1 MFAIKKSKA
10 HDFYLKY
17 KSILCLALPGML
29 ENILQVLLGIVDIY
43 FVGKIGT
50 KAIAGVG
57 VTNLTMNVYIAFFL
71 ALSIGSGALISRYT
85 GQKSKEYVST
95 ALNTSIGMGLLVAL
109 CFGFLN
115 LILAKE
121 ILALLGAGED
131 ILAYAYPYFIAVAVP
146 CVFLCLQM
154 ILSSA
159 LRAGGDGKTPLKVV
173 AITNLVNIIL
183 DYILIFGLFNFSG
196 FGVVGAGLATSLAR
210 LIGVI
215 LLVKYIKNIHPD
227 FHISLTNIFK
237 PQKAMVKRLTKISLP
252 AAGEKLIMRSG
263 QIIYGGMIIRIGT
276 AAYAAHNIAG
286 TIESLSYLPGTG
298 FSIAAAALVGQNL
311 GKRDKKTAKKMA
323 ADAYFLSVI
332 LMVTLGAI
340 FFVGAPFLAS
350 IFTKDPIVKDLVI
363 KVLRIIA
370 LFQPFLAITLV
381 MTAALQGA
389 GDTKFPMYT
398 SLIGI
403 WGVRVLGVYI
413 LSIHFNFG
421 LIGVWLAYALD
432 ITLRGTILLIR
443 FIRGKWLDIQ
453 IE

>member
-1 MFAIKKSKA
+1 MFKFKNVSIS
-10 HDFYLKY
+10 DFYLKY
-17 KSILCLALPGML
+17 KPILRLALPGML
-29 ENILQVLLGIVDIY
+29 ENILQVLLGVVDIY

-71 ALSIGSGALISRYT
+71 ALSIASGALISRYT
-85 GQKSKEYVST
+85 GQNSNENVSR
-95 ALNTSIGMGLLVAL
+95 ALNTSISMGLLVAL
-109 CFGFLN
+109 FFGFLN

-121 ILALLGAGED
+121 ILGILGAGED
-131 ILAYAYPYFIAVAVP
+131 IFAYAYPYFIAVAVP

-173 AITNLVNIIL
+173 AITNIINIIL
-183 DYILIFGLFNFSG
+183 DYFLIFGLFNFSG
-196 FGVVGAGLATSLAR
+196 FGVLGAGLATSIAR

-215 LLVKYIKNIHPD
+215 LLIRYIKKIHPEV
-227 FHISLTNIFK
+227 HISFSNIFK
-237 PQKAMVKRLTKISLP
+237 PQMAMLKKLTKISLP

-276 AAYAAHNIAG
+276 EAYAAHNIAG
-286 TIESLSYLPGTG
+286 TIESFSYLPGTG

-311 GKRDKKTAKKMA
+311 GRQDKKAAKKMA

-332 LMVTLGAI
+332 LMVTLGAV

-350 IFTKDPIVKDLVI
+350 IFTEDPIVKDLVI

-398 SLIGI
+398 SFIGI

-432 ITLRGTILLIR
+432 ITLRGTIILIR
-443 FIRGKWLDIQ
+443 FLRGKWLDIE
-453 IE
+453 ID